1 MEEKIS
7 QKEIE
12 QYSNAYSTLL
22 TEDFFGKN
30 EKITGPEILTFTDIK
45 QVNLFI
51 IRELQYNWKQEAFK
65 LKSPYFNYQAE
76 EVKVA
81 LLNVQNILSNH
92 IAVGKND
99 FLVLLKSAVVRTLNL
114 ILAPYD
120 YFSDV
125 LDEHSTGYLTTASL
139 KDEVKY
145 LKINQ
150 APLEN
155 LVKKLETKKAELI
168 TGKEAF
174 ALLDHILEEVNFAPE
189 DIEPYLAQFSKRLAV
204 NINDFFGEKMKTLG
218 AEVKPKVKL
227 EETKKTFESTL
238 PERGHTTVADNLA
251 KQKVSKLKDGLTI
264 NQKFMFTKIL
274 FKGDFEVFTDT
285 IDHIDSLDTLSRAL
299 AYLGDTYPN
308 WDRESEEYEEFLE
321 VLTKR
326 FS

>member
-1 MEEKIS
+1 
-7 QKEIE
+7 
-12 QYSNAYSTLL
+12 
-22 TEDFFGKN
+22 
-30 EKITGPEILTFTDIK
+30 
-45 QVNLFI
+45 
-51 IRELQYNWKQEAFK
+51 
-65 LKSPYFNYQAE
+65 
-76 EVKVA
+76 
-81 LLNVQNILSNH
+81 
-92 IAVGKND
+92 
-99 FLVLLKSAVVRTLNL
+99 VRTLNL

-125 LDEHSTGYLTTASL
+125 LDEQSNGYLTTTHL

-155 LVKKLETKKAELI
+155 LVKKLETKRAELI

-204 NINDFFGEKMKTLG
+204 NINDFFGRKIKTLE
-218 AEVKPKVKL
+218 AEPKPKVKL
-227 EETKKTFESTL
+227 EEAKKTFEPTL
-238 PERGHTTVADNLA
+238 PLTTVADNLA
-251 KQKVSKLKDGLTI
+251 KQKASKLKDGLTI

-285 IDHIDSLDTLSRAL
+285 IDYIDSLDTLSRAL
-299 AYLGDTYPN
+299 AYLGDTYPS